1 MLWSDRSSQLSAA
14 WLESVWPFLWQSTLL
29 VLCVT
34 LALTLFKSLS
44 PVWRHRLWLLVAAKL
59 LVLPSWFWTV
69 PWQTPPSLPAP
80 TPTTQNKGT
89 RLPAITDPLLSTSPT
104 LETPRLTPQVN
115 TSLSRPEVK
124 PLPDVER
131 ERSTPEITTIEV
143 AASSPTITVDKPASL
158 PLDDDQLASPPPVGT
173 PEIAPNTPPQTKILS
188 TIPSAPPKQTA
199 TWSDRWNTLSA
210 GTLRH
215 SPQLLFMLWL
225 AGVTWGVARWLF
237 YWTRLRCL
245 LAAATP
251 ADPELQAESQRVA
264 AEYKLH
270 PVPRLVVTQASCS
283 PFVCGGL
290 RPTVVLPASLLPH
303 LEPGELRRIL
313 LHEQAHLKR
322 RDLWWNWLPE
332 LCVVLYWFHPLV
344 YWVRRQTYSETE
356 LACDRLAIKT
366 GDLPP
371 GDYADTLVRIITH
384 LSESQRDLPAL
395 IAATT
400 LGASS

>member
-1 MLWSDRSSQLSAA
+1 
-14 WLESVWPFLWQSTLL
+14 
-29 VLCVT
+29 
-34 LALTLFKSLS
+34 
-44 PVWRHRLWLLVAAKL
+44 
-59 LVLPSWFWTV
+59 
-69 PWQTPPSLPAP
+69 
-80 TPTTQNKGT
+80 
-89 RLPAITDPLLSTSPT
+89 LPAITDPLLSTSPT

-124 PLPDVER
+124 LLPDVER
-131 ERSTPEITTIEV
+131 ERSTPETTTIEV
-143 AASSPTITVDKPASL
+143 AASSPTITLDEPAAL
-158 PLDDDQLASPPPVGT
+158 PLDDDQLASPPPVDI
-173 PEIAPNTPPQTKILS
+173 PEIGPNAPPQTKILS

-332 LCVVLYWFHPLV
+332 ICVVPLLVPSARLLGPPSNLFRNRTRLRSPRHPN
-344 YWVRRQTYSETE
+344 RRP
-356 LACDRLAIKT
+356 
-366 GDLPP
+366 PP
-371 GDYADTLVRIITH
+371 GRLRRHPRSHHHTPLGNKSRSPGPDRRHHSWSFLMSPMLHSQLTNISHGPWSTSIADHHPHTLSRFWKRRIAMLARAPLPTPPIIT
-384 LSESQRDLPAL
+384 LPTPDLRLVCISRVRPAD
-395 IAATT
+395 AQHCPGSDPPGTRR
-400 LGASS
+400 